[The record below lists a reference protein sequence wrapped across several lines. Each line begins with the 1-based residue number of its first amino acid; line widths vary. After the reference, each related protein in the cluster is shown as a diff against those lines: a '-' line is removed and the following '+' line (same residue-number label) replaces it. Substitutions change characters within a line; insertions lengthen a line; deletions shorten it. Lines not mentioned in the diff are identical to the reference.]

1 MLHFSRLTEESAR
14 RTRGARVTRRE
25 KFKRTSRSFPPSPP
39 CVCFHSP
46 GKTQLN
52 HGFFVVVIVVERS
65 FTLNER
71 NHRRKKKKKKERKE
85 RNCFAIN
92 VLIRPRNLESCK
104 ADGHSQDKPDHFF
117 MPDRKEIRLQ
127 L

>member
-1 MLHFSRLTEESAR
+1 MAFLLSLLLLKGHL
-14 RTRGARVTRRE
+14 
-25 KFKRTSRSFPPSPP
+25 
-39 CVCFHSP
+39 
-46 GKTQLN
+46 L
-52 HGFFVVVIVVERS
+52 
-65 FTLNER
+65 LNER
-71 NHRRKKKKKKERKE
+71 NHRCKKKKKKKKRKE

>member
-1 MLHFSRLTEESAR
+1 ML
-14 RTRGARVTRRE
+14 
-25 KFKRTSRSFPPSPP
+25 
-39 CVCFHSP
+39 
-46 GKTQLN
+46 
-52 HGFFVVVIVVERS
+52 
-65 FTLNER
+65 
-71 NHRRKKKKKKERKE
+71 KKKKKKKKRKE

-117 MPDRKEIRLQ
+117 MPDSKEIRLQ